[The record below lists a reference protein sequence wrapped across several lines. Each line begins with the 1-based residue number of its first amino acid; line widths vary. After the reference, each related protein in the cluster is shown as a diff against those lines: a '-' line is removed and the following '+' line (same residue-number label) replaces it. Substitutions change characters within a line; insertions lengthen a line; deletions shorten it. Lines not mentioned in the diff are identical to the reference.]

1 MKLLGNLSFDQ
12 WVKGFYKEKS
22 DEEKIKEVIQTKLQE
37 LRIDLQARFL
47 KKNEAIQTAP
57 DLSMDQRVKEILQ
70 AGEEYAEANKVL
82 EGYANRFADLSTVVS
97 AEDIL
102 EAGAKKAQQH
112 QPVIQPK
119 PVRQVNP
126 QVSRGHR

>member
-22 DEEKIKEVIQTKLQE
+22 DEEKIKEVIQTKLNE

-112 QPVIQPK
+112 QVIQQPK
-119 PVRQVNP
+119 PVRPVNP
-126 QVSRGHR
+126 QSSRGHR